1 MQSQW
6 HCLLKNL
13 GVWQGSFARF
23 SPTGEWRE
31 ETPTIVSLEGLNDD
45 QTVRQIIQRYTP
57 MVEAGSRP
65 PLQAD
70 VPIDEKVLEYSSLG
84 RGVLFFKD
92 GAFSQGSMQFAPFS
106 EFGAELG
113 LIAGDRRLRL
123 VQLFDRESQLSQLT
137 LIREQRAGSDAAER
151 APLTLEALMGEWHGE
166 AITLYP
172 DWRSPTT
179 YSTHLQISRSG
190 DNQVVQALTFGNG
203 AGSTI
208 RSTANVAG
216 SRLQFNQGAL
226 PVQVLLLP
234 DGASATSPLQIQTQQ
249 PFFLEVGWL
258 LQPHQRQRLIRSY
271 DSKGAWVSLTL
282 VNEQKV
288 TTGNHSHTN

>member
-1 MQSQW
+1 VNS
-6 HCLLKNL
+6 
-13 GVWQGSFARF
+13 
-23 SPTGEWRE
+23 
-31 ETPTIVSLEGLNDD
+31 
-45 QTVRQIIQRYTP
+45 
-57 MVEAGSRP
+57 
-65 PLQAD
+65 
-70 VPIDEKVLEYSSLG
+70 
-84 RGVLFFKD
+84 
-92 GAFSQGSMQFAPFS
+92 
-106 EFGAELG
+106 
-113 LIAGDRRLRL
+113 
-123 VQLFDRESQLSQLT
+123 VQV
-137 LIREQRAGSDAAER
+137 SDAAER
-151 APLTLEALMGEWHGE
+151 APLTLEALLGEWHGE

-190 DNQVVQALTFGNG
+190 DNQVAQSLTFGDS

-234 DGASATSPLQIQTQQ
+234 DGASATSPLHIQTQQ

-271 DSKGAWVSLTL
+271 DSKGSWVSLTL

-288 TTGNHSHTN
+288 TTGTHSHIS

>member
-13 GVWQGSFARF
+13 DIWQGSFASF
-23 SPTGEWRE
+23 SPIGEWRE
-31 ETPTIVSLEGLNDD
+31 ETPTIVSLEGLNDN
-45 QTVRQIIQRYTP
+45 QTVRQTIQRYASL
-57 MVEAGSRP
+57 VEAGSRP
-65 PLQAD
+65 PLQAG
-70 VPIDEKVLEYSSLG
+70 VSIDEKVLEYSSLG
-84 RGVLFFKD
+84 RGVLFFED

-123 VQLFDRESQLSQLT
+123 VQLFDRESQLAQLT

-151 APLTLEALMGEWHGE
+151 APLTLEALLGEWHGE

-190 DNQVVQALTFGNG
+190 DNQVAQSLTFGDS

-234 DGASATSPLQIQTQQ
+234 DGASATSPLSIQTQQ

-258 LQPHQRQRLIRSY
+258 LSPYQRQRLIRSY
-271 DSKGAWVSLTL
+271 DSKGAWASLTL

-288 TTGNHSHTN
+288 

>member
-45 QTVRQIIQRYTP
+45 QTVRQTIQRYAP
-57 MVEAGSRP
+57 MVEAGSP
-65 PLQAD
+65 WQAA

-84 RGVLFFKD
+84 RGVLFFED

-123 VQLFDRESQLSQLT
+123 VQLFDRESQLAQLT

-151 APLTLEALMGEWHGE
+151 APLTLEALLGEWHGE

-190 DNQVVQALTFGNG
+190 DNQVAQSLTFGDS

-234 DGASATSPLQIQTQQ
+234 DGASATSPLHIQTQQ

-271 DSKGAWVSLTL
+271 DSKGSWVSLTL

-288 TTGNHSHTN
+288 ITGTHSHIS

>member
-45 QTVRQIIQRYTP
+45 QTVRQTIQRYAP
-57 MVEAGSRP
+57 MVEAGSP
-65 PLQAD
+65 WQAA

-84 RGVLFFKD
+84 RGVLFFED

-123 VQLFDRESQLSQLT
+123 VQLFDRESQLAQLT
-137 LIREQRAGSDAAER
+137 LIREQCAG
-151 APLTLEALMGEWHGE
+151 
-166 AITLYP
+166 
-172 DWRSPTT
+172 
-179 YSTHLQISRSG
+179 Q
-190 DNQVVQALTFGNG
+190 
-203 AGSTI
+203 
-208 RSTANVAG
+208 
-216 SRLQFNQGAL
+216 
-226 PVQVLLLP
+226 
-234 DGASATSPLQIQTQQ
+234 
-249 PFFLEVGWL
+249 
-258 LQPHQRQRLIRSY
+258 
-271 DSKGAWVSLTL
+271 
-282 VNEQKV
+282 
-288 TTGNHSHTN
+288 